1 MTDNTTIFSLRLPRS
16 IKEELSRI
24 AKEDNTSMNQ
34 FVVVAI
40 AEKLAVMRTAEFMQE
55 RMNLAD
61 EEVFDRILNRE
72 DSLPPLPGDELP
84 EGYVPVSERPTP
96 S

>member
-16 IKEELSRI
+16 IKEELSRV

-34 FVVVAI
+34 FAVVAI
-40 AEKLAVMRTAEFMQE
+40 AEKLAVMRTAKFMQE
-55 RMNLAD
+55 RMDLAD

-72 DSLPPLPGDELP
+72 DTPPPFPGDELP
-84 EGYVPVSERPTP
+84 EGYIPPRRD
-96 S
+96 